1 MQEYE
6 EKKKHEI
13 VTNGVKDPIESNSD
27 FTFMPSKAKPVP
39 DFKRLQ
45 KTF

>member
-6 EKKKHEI
+6 EKKRQDV
-13 VTNGVKDPIESNSD
+13 VTGNVKDPIESNSE